1 MARKDWRTS
10 PHGRLREL
18 LEAGDHRQARAEAR
32 AILAD
37 AAAPEADRAE
47 AAAVLSSL
55 APDRMVVAA
64 GLVGIAVA
72 IALAVWALLAG

>member
-1 MARKDWRTS
+1 MARKDRRTS

-37 AAAPEADRAE
+37 AAAPEASRAE
-47 AAAVLSSL
+47 AAAVLASL
-55 APDRMVVAA
+55 SPDRWVVVAGLA
-64 GLVGIAVA
+64 GLAIAVA
-72 IALAVWALLAG
+72 LSIWTVVAG

>member
-1 MARKDWRTS
+1 MARKVRRTS

-18 LEAGDHRQARAEAR
+18 LEDGDHRRARAEAR

-55 APDRMVVAA
+55 APDHLVVAA
-64 GLVGIAVA
+64 GLVGVALA
-72 IALAVWALLAG
+72 IALVVWAVLGG